1 MLSAIISFFGL
12 LFSVLCV
19 YSIDVHYVN
28 TIESSNKGFG
38 ASVDMYNNTMV
49 VGTVGRYSN
58 TGNYAN
64 IYQKK
69 DKIWDLNDSVELTE
83 NGWFGYALSVNNK
96 YCAVGGYAADKVY
109 IYEKNDGQTYKQQ
122 VNQVIKNTAMHE
134 YGKSVSLSENYM
146 IVGAPSSNN
155 YAYIY
160 QLQDDT
166 YTLVRSITEY
176 TNEPLFGISVD
187 ITDDYAIVGSKDKA
201 FIFTNNQN
209 TWDIVVEIDG
219 YTNENNFG
227 NKVVIQNDYA
237 VVSAYGSNKVFLFDK
252 YSNGTWNKEAYHVI
266 DQYTSGSEFGYSI
279 SIYNNMLL
287 VGARGS
293 NKAYLFGDLQNMS
306 NVFVF
311 DDFVNQTGFG
321 YDVVISDST
330 IAITSMNQQKVYLF
344 HIGYDPPTLS
354 PTSIPSMNPT
364 SIPSMNPT
372 SRPSMN
378 PTSRP
383 SMNPTSRPSMNPTQI
398 LVEEVSTSNTPTS
411 FPTQSGYKNTLYTSQ
426 SHLNRYVTVMG
437 VSIAAATLLILGM
450 FYIIRQYKKY
460 NSVHIEEYPKEPDFT
475 SIYDMEDAG
484 WQKTVHPIHLQ
495 YDSDEESQII
505 GPFHQKYRQSLSL
518 PV

>member
-1 MLSAIISFFGL
+1 MIILATICRKAVKIINMLSAIISFFGL
-12 LFSVLCV
+12 LFSVVCV

-28 TIESSNKGFG
+28 TIQSSNKGFG
-38 ASVDMYNNTMV
+38 ASVDMYNDTMV

-64 IYQKK
+64 IYQKRNE
-69 DKIWDLNDSVELTE
+69 IWDLNDSIELTE

-109 IYEKNDGQTYKQQ
+109 IYEKNDDQTYKQQ

-176 TNEPLFGISVD
+176 TSESQFGISVD
-187 ITDDYAIVGSKDKA
+187 ITDDYAIVGSNNKA

-209 TWDIVVEIDG
+209 NWDIVVEIDG

-227 NKVVIQNDYA
+227 NKVVMQNDYA

-252 YSNGTWNKEAYHVI
+252 YSNGTWNKQAYHVI
-266 DQYTSGSEFGYSI
+266 DQYTSDSEFGYSI
-279 SIYNNMLL
+279 SIYNDMLL

-293 NKAYLFGDLQNMS
+293 NKAYLFGDLQNTS

-311 DDFVNQTGFG
+311 DDFVDQTGFG

-330 IAITSMNQQKVYLF
+330 IAITSMKEQKVYLF

-354 PTSIPSMNPT
+354 PTS
-364 SIPSMNPT
+364 
-372 SRPSMN
+372 RPSMN

-383 SMNPTSRPSMNPTQI
+383 STSPTSRPSMNPTQI

-411 FPTQSGYKNTLYTSQ
+411 FPTQSGHENTLHTSQ
-426 SHLNRYVTVMG
+426 SHMNRYVTVMG
-437 VSIAAATLLILGM
+437 VSIAAATLFILGM

-460 NSVHIEEYPKEPDFT
+460 NSVHIEEYAKEPDFT

-505 GPFHQKYRQSLSL
+505 GPIHQKYRQTLSL